1 MTFVISLILQFQEHA
16 KLNTMWKKGWFE
28 VGLSTSVNWASV
40 GNWQKYRSAV
50 GTLQLHIAVAKNMA
64 AAKMAA
70 AKAHQLRLDISV
82 VQNFLPGAAE
92 PEGKEIF
99 EIFF

>member
-1 MTFVISLILQFQEHA
+1 M
-16 KLNTMWKKGWFE
+16 
-28 VGLSTSVNWASV
+28 
-40 GNWQKYRSAV
+40 
-50 GTLQLHIAVAKNMA
+50 GTLQLHIAAAKNMA

-99 EIFF
+99 EIFRRGMARGHWNSFVLVL

>member
-1 MTFVISLILQFQEHA
+1 M
-16 KLNTMWKKGWFE
+16 
-28 VGLSTSVNWASV
+28 
-40 GNWQKYRSAV
+40 
-50 GTLQLHIAVAKNMA
+50 GTLQLHIAAAKNMA

-99 EIFF
+99 EIF